1 MILEKLLEKTIM
13 ALRVCRQSYVSL
25 SLLNEFT
32 ISIRDEINGTNKYVF
47 ISFDI
52 LSDCLNAR
60 MNDAPSRLHST
71 CLPIESVNVCSPD
84 QSAGQTHCAVRVR

>member
-32 ISIRDEINGTNKYVF
+32 ISIRDEINIFF